1 MKIHKPIKPVD
12 LFLFSTLSFIV
23 ANNLYLF
30 IDWSLPA
37 ALLDITGYVLFVW
50 GLVIISRN

>member
-12 LFLFSTLSFIV
+12 LFLFSALSFIV